1 MELQGYLSVLKDV
14 QKFILGF
21 LAGII
26 LYYALFGQWHSVTI
40 RPVSLEDIFLR
51 MSERYYTGPV
61 MLVADE
67 WADMRYVL
75 DMDTDLHYQTGQKI
89 YYSFSRL
96 FSFWLS

>member
-40 RPVSLEDIFLR
+40 RPVSLEDTFLR

-61 MLVADE
+61 VLVEDE

-75 DMDTDLHYQTGQKI
+75 DMDTDLHYQTGLKYITPFLAYFQ
-89 YYSFSRL
+89 FG
-96 FSFWLS
+96 